1 MIPGF
6 AIAYRNKSNKI
17 VLYFYPGYDDSD
29 KKIYAD
35 IDPSK
40 INESYK
46 MTSNIDGSIKYIFDN
61 TNITSITC
69 KLIRNDTNIE
79 HIEQFKNL

>member
-35 IDPSK
+35 IDTSK

-46 MTSNIDGSIKYIFDN
+46 MTSNIDGSIK
-61 TNITSITC
+61 
-69 KLIRNDTNIE
+69 
-79 HIEQFKNL
+79 

>member
-6 AIAYRNKSNKI
+6 VIAYRNNSNKI

-35 IDPSK
+35 IDTYK
-40 INESYK
+40 I
-46 MTSNIDGSIKYIFDN
+46 TSNIDGSIKYVFDN